1 MPRPPGNKKPTI
13 ASRNAGRT
21 RDLRLYLSSDTA
33 NARIYLRKHEE
44 KIVMDQTARHTW
56 LRAVGIYLA
65 IYVGSLSSAWSAPSV
80 RCTAVFRWQ
89 RKFFKHVLWLAS
101 MLVSASSPEGE
112 EILVGGA
119 PLGRIAWQAGARTM
133 AGCAS
138 TTMGATARLEGRESP
153 RSGMLFC
160 CSVY

>member
-1 MPRPPGNKKPTI
+1 
-13 ASRNAGRT
+13 
-21 RDLRLYLSSDTA
+21 
-33 NARIYLRKHEE
+33 
-44 KIVMDQTARHTW
+44 MDQTARHTW
-56 LRAVGIYLA
+56 HRAVRIYLGIYA
-65 IYVGSLSSAWSAPSV
+65 ASLPSAWSAPRV
-80 RCTAVFRWQ
+80 RCTAVIRWQ
-89 RKFFKHVLWLAS
+89 RKFLKHVLRLAS

-119 PLGRIAWQAGARTM
+119 PFGRIAWQDGARAM
-133 AGCAS
+133 ARCDS